1 MKTSLRLAFSAVAI
15 SFITL
20 AASGKPLP
28 FLTPAH
34 AADAVGR
41 LTLTRAVVQEALRL
55 YPPAFTIVRMAKGA
69 DEIAGET
76 VPAGSLVV
84 MAPWILHRH
93 RKRWVHPERFDPTRF
108 VPDAPPIDRF
118 TFWGLT

>member
-34 AADAVGR
+34 AAKPPSAI
-41 LTLTRAVVQEALRL
+41 LA
-55 YPPAFTIVRMAKGA
+55 PPADAA
-69 DEIAGET
+69 SAPNAAL
-76 VPAGSLVV
+76 PA
-84 MAPWILHRH
+84 AFNH
-93 RKRWVHPERFDPTRF
+93 FDHQ
-108 VPDAPPIDRF
+108 
-118 TFWGLT
+118 